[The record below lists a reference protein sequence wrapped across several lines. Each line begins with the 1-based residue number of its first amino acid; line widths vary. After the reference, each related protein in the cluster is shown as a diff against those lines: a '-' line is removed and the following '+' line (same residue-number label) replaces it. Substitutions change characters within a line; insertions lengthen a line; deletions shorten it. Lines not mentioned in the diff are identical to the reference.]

1 MNVVNE
7 VLSRIRYRMMQYS
20 MSMGG
25 DKIIKI
31 FQMEEQTNDLL
42 IDLVLQEYAKVNF
55 KLDQIKEVCDLTVI
69 SGLVMLENYVPDKA
83 IYKIEQ
89 ILKDK

>member
-55 KLDQIKEVCDLTVI
+55 KLERN
-69 SGLVMLENYVPDKA
+69 S
-83 IYKIEQ
+83 
-89 ILKDK
+89 